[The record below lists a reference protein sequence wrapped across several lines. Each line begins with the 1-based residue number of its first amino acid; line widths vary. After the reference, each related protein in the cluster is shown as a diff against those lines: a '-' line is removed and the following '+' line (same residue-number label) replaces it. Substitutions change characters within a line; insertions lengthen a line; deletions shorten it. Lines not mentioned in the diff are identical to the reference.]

1 MTEYALLRHTRAA
14 DDGRT
19 AGLVSEPGPVLTTY
33 KDHFSQLSNLIFA
46 VF

>member
-19 AGLVSEPGPVLTTY
+19 AGLVRIVTSVDDL
-33 KDHFSQLSNLIFA
+33 
-46 VF
+46 